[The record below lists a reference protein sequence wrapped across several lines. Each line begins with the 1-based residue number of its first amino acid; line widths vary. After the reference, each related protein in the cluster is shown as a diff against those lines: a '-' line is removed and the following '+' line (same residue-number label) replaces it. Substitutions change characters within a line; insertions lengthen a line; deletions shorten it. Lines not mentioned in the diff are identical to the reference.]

1 MAGCKL
7 SKALDEIIG
16 EVFGHAP
23 FRSTQAKVHFICAAV
38 RAARANAG
46 LLDAAERGEDAAG
59 RAARERDEHLAIAS
73 AARDEDDEDDGAGE
87 GEADGSPG
95 KTRGEVY
102 KPVRA
107 LSPLSRTLS
116 LILSLALS
124 LSRARALS
132 LSFSHP
138 PHLSRSF
145 SLPPCLPPL
154 FTLSLNPQ
162 PSTLNPEAGRA
173 ADARHDRRHL
183 PQRARRTHGPVPPH
197 THTLHPTY
205 AIYPT
210 PCHPRNAKYE
220 SRPRRARRTHR
231 PVNPKPCTLNPKP

>member
-162 PSTLNPEAGRA
+162 PSTPKQDVRQTRGMIEGTSRS
-173 ADARHDRRHL
+173 ARGGHTDL
-183 PQRARRTHGPVPPH
+183 YPPTHIPYTLLTPY
-197 THTLHPTY
+197 TLHPATLE
-205 AIYPT
+205 T
-210 PCHPRNAKYE
+210 RNTN
-220 SRPRRARRTHR
+220 PDHGARGGHTD
-231 PVNPKPCTLNPKP
+231 L